1 MKKLDWYILRKFIGT
16 FFYAILIMAAISCVI
31 DYSEKVDNFVKYKA
45 PLIAILGYFKNF
57 IPHIVALLY
66 PLFIFIATIFFT
78 SRMAYRS
85 EIIAMLASGMS
96 FSRYLRSYM
105 IGAVFLGTVFFIFNH
120 WLVPIA
126 NRDRLHFEDLYTHES
141 VKYSDRNVHLRL
153 SPHLYIYMQHYDYT
167 VNMGYQFAA
176 EIVDGIELKEKIM
189 ADRASYDSVN
199 KEWKLYNV
207 TIRTND
213 SLHESLKTAHEVIR
227 EFPFT
232 PRDLYQDDEKIMAM
246 TTPQLERFIE
256 QQHTRGVENL
266 NLLHVEK
273 HRRTAQPFSG
283 IILTIIGACIASRK
297 VRGGSGLHL
306 AVGIAISAF
315 YIMIM
320 QFSNTYS
327 VKAGLN
333 PFIAVWI
340 PNVVFGMVAVYLF
353 RKQTT

>member
-1 MKKLDWYILRKFIGT
+1 MKKLDWYILKKFLGT
-16 FFYAILIMAAISCVI
+16 FFYAIIIMAAISCVI
-31 DYSEKVDNFVKYKA
+31 DYSEKVDNFVKHKA
-45 PLIAILGYFKNF
+45 PLPAILGYFKNF
-57 IPHIVALLY
+57 IPHIIALLY

-78 SRMAYRS
+78 SRLAYRS

-96 FSRYLRSYM
+96 FTRYLRSYI
-105 IGAVFLGTVFFIFNH
+105 IGAVFLGFTFLVFNH

-153 SPHLYIYMQHYDYT
+153 SPELYIYMQHYDYT
-167 VNMGYQFAA
+167 LNMGYQFAA

-189 ADRASYDSVN
+189 ADRASYDSVK
-199 KEWKLYNV
+199 KEWRLYNV
-207 TIRTND
+207 IIRTND
-213 SLHESLKTAHEVIR
+213 GLEESLKTEHEAIR
-227 EFPFT
+227 VFPFT
-232 PRDLYQDDEKIMAM
+232 PKDLYQDDEKVMAM

-266 NLLHVEK
+266 NLYHVER

-297 VRGGSGLHL
+297 IRGGSGLHL
-306 AVGIAISAF
+306 ALGIAISAV
-315 YIMIM
+315 YIMLM

-327 VKAGLN
+327 VKAGMD

-340 PNVVFGMVAVYLF
+340 PNIVFGIVAVYLY
-353 RKQTT
+353 RKQVK